1 MPVEAVSLLF
11 LSQIHIRGSA
21 SLPGGPAS
29 TTQGTAVPEH
39 SHLLLLGEGK
49 AVLKVRSVFSGSLG
63 VGHEEPFVGPRFVPC
78 QQDGLKDLQ
87 LGHEWVSW
95 GLAKDTSGAEGPH
108 P

>member
-1 MPVEAVSLLF
+1 M
-11 LSQIHIRGSA
+11 
-21 SLPGGPAS
+21 
-29 TTQGTAVPEH
+29 
-39 SHLLLLGEGK
+39 
-49 AVLKVRSVFSGSLG
+49 RSVFSGSLG

-95 GLAKDTSGAEGPH
+95 GLAKDTSGAEGPY